1 MHLPPGHRLSFEKNP
16 SWEERDFVDERLG
29 EYNAPFFGNPSW
41 DYFGIFVRDGEDTI
55 RAGLI
60 GNCYA
65 GWLTISLLW
74 VHAAL
79 RRAGVGSGLMAEA
92 ERFAL
97 SRSCHSA
104 WVDTFSFQAPDF
116 YKRLGYQVFGV
127 LPYPP
132 DHQRF
137 FLKKQLVA
145 EAK

>member
-1 MHLPPGHRLSFEKNP
+1 MRLPPGHRLSFEDKP
-16 SWEERDFVDERLG
+16 SWEDREFVDDGLG

-41 DYFGIFVRDGEDTI
+41 DYFGIFVRDDGGAI

-60 GNCYA
+60 GNHYA
-65 GWLTISLLW
+65 GWLFTELLW
-74 VHAAL
+74 VHRDL
-79 RRAGVGSGLMAEA
+79 RRGGIGSGLLAEA

-104 WVDTFSFQAPDF
+104 WVDSFSFQAPDF
-116 YKRLGYQVFGV
+116 YKRLGYEVFAI

-137 FLKKQLVA
+137 FLKKRLVA